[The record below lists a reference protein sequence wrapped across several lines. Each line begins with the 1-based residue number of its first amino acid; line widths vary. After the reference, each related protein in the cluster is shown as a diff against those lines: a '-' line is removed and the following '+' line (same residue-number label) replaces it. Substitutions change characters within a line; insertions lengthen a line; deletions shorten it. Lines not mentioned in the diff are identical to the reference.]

1 MIIYL
6 NIVLMWKIMRVLE
19 ASVIYIYI
27 YIYESLHGVKN
38 TSECLDPQFQNYQH
52 KRIFKQYMCGLKN
65 ISNTQI
71 GKTL

>member
-6 NIVLMWKIMRVLE
+6 NIVLMWKIVRVSE

-27 YIYESLHGVKN
+27 YIYESSHGVKN
-38 TSECLDPQFQNYQH
+38 TSECLDPQFQNHQH
-52 KRIFKQYMCGLKN
+52 KRIFKQYMCGLIN
-65 ISNTQI
+65 ISSTQI